1 MYNNA
6 YPEVNT
12 MDTNEILLQLLEGQ
26 KQMNER
32 LDGMDARFDGIDK
45 RLDGMDARFDG
56 IDKRLDGMDA
66 RFDGIDKRLD
76 GIDNRLDKIETRLDN
91 LEENEKVTRFA
102 VNHIGEKLEDLI
114 EVLNATNVV
123 SFKY

>member
-1 MYNNA
+1 
-6 YPEVNT
+6 

-32 LDGMDARFDGIDK
+32 LDGVDKRLDGMDK

-56 IDKRLDGMDA
+56 IDKRLDGMD
-66 RFDGIDKRLD
+66 K
-76 GIDNRLDKIETRLDN
+76 RLDKIETRLDN
-91 LEENEKVTRFA
+91 LEENEKITRSA

>member
-1 MYNNA
+1 
-6 YPEVNT
+6 

-32 LDGMDARFDGIDK
+32 LDGMDA
-45 RLDGMDARFDG
+45 
-56 IDKRLDGMDA
+56 
-66 RFDGIDKRLD
+66 
-76 GIDNRLDKIETRLDN
+76 RLDKIETRLDN

>member
-32 LDGMDARFDGIDK
+32 LDGMDK
-45 RLDGMDARFDG
+45 
-56 IDKRLDGMDA
+56 
-66 RFDGIDKRLD
+66 
-76 GIDNRLDKIETRLDN
+76 RLDKIETRLDN
-91 LEENEKVTRFA
+91 LEENEKITRSA

>member
-1 MYNNA
+1 
-6 YPEVNT
+6 
-12 MDTNEILLQLLEGQ
+12 
-26 KQMNER
+26 
-32 LDGMDARFDGIDK
+32 RFDGIDK

-66 RFDGIDKRLD
+66 RFDGMDK
-76 GIDNRLDKIETRLDN
+76 RLDKIETRLDN
-91 LEENEKVTRFA
+91 LEENEKITRSA

>member
-1 MYNNA
+1 
-6 YPEVNT
+6 

-32 LDGMDARFDGIDK
+32 LDGMDK
-45 RLDGMDARFDG
+45 
-56 IDKRLDGMDA
+56 
-66 RFDGIDKRLD
+66 
-76 GIDNRLDKIETRLDN
+76 RLDKIETRLDN
-91 LEENEKVTRFA
+91 LEENEKITRSA

>member
-1 MYNNA
+1 
-6 YPEVNT
+6 

-32 LDGMDARFDGIDK
+32 LDGMDK
-45 RLDGMDARFDG
+45 
-56 IDKRLDGMDA
+56 
-66 RFDGIDKRLD
+66 
-76 GIDNRLDKIETRLDN
+76 RLDKIETRLDN

>member
-1 MYNNA
+1 
-6 YPEVNT
+6 

-32 LDGMDARFDGIDK
+32 LDGM
-45 RLDGMDARFDG
+45 
-56 IDKRLDGMDA
+56 
-66 RFDGIDKRLD
+66 DKRLD

-91 LEENEKVTRFA
+91 LEENEKITRFA
-102 VNHIGEKLEDLI
+102 VNHIGEKLENLI